1 MQEITWVN
9 LKGIMLS
16 KNKTG
21 LTQNDAVSFPLFE
34 ILEKMYL
41 ICDNRK
47 QFVFIQDQD
56 MGLAGKGNRR
66 NF

>member
-47 QFVFIQDQD
+47 QFVFIQD
-56 MGLAGKGNRR
+56 
-66 NF
+66 